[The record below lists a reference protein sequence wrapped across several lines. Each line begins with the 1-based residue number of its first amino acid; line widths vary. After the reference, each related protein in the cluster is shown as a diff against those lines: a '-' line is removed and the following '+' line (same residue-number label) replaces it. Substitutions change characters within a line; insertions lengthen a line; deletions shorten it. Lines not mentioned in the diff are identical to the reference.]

1 MTLDAG
7 LYTDLSTADY
17 FADPA
22 PTASLTQSLVKT
34 ILNQSPLHAWYAHP
48 RLNPDFV
55 RDEDTAYDVPNIAH
69 RLILGR
75 GRELVVLDQF
85 NDWRTNAA
93 KEARAEALA
102 EGKLAVLGKHYAT
115 AERMVRAADEALAI
129 RGLKEMFH
137 VEHGDAEVCAVW
149 QEGKTWCR
157 QLIDWLSHDQL
168 IFADYKTT
176 LESAAPHTLA
186 RKMVNDGWH
195 IQAAMAERALAK
207 LDVRN
212 VGRRRYYFVVQ
223 EAFVPYALSVVELP
237 ETALTMGRKQLD
249 AGIKLWTR
257 CLFTDHWPGY
267 PLQTIVPDF
276 PEWAE
281 AQWLDREVNEFA
293 PRFVENA
300 LEAG

>member
-1 MTLDAG
+1 MPYNAG
-7 LYTDLSTADY
+7 LFANMSTAEY

-22 PTASLTQSLVKT
+22 PLPSLTQSLVKT
-34 ILNQSPLHAWYAHP
+34 LLDRSPLHAWYAHP

-55 RDEDTAYDVPNIAH
+55 RDEDTKYDIGNIAH

-75 GRELVVLDQF
+75 GRELVVLSDF
-85 NDWRTNAA
+85 DDWRKKDAQQ
-93 KEARAEALA
+93 ARADAQA
-102 EGKLAVLGKHYAT
+102 EGRLAVLGKHYAT
-115 AERMVRAADEALAI
+115 ADRMVRAAQEALQRRDMPDI
-129 RGLKEMFH
+129 FRED
-137 VEHGDAEVCAVW
+137 HGDAELCAIW

-157 QLIDWLSHDQL
+157 QLMDWLSADRL
-168 IFADYKTT
+168 TFADYKTT
-176 LESAAPHTLA
+176 LESAAPHALA

-207 LDVRN
+207 LDAAN
-212 VGRRRYYFVVQ
+212 IGRRRYLFVVQ
-223 EAFVPYALSVVELP
+223 EAQLPYALSVVELS

-249 AGIKLWTR
+249 AGLKLWTR
-257 CLFTDHWPGY
+257 CLTTDYWPGY
-267 PLQTIVPDF
+267 PLQTIVPEF

-293 PRFVENA
+293 PVLGNV